1 MLNKRVQKPR
11 KATKTNSSAKA
22 KDYF

>member
-1 MLNKRVQKPR
+1 MLNKRVQNPR
-11 KATKTNSSAKA
+11 KATKTNSSEKA

>member
-22 KDYF
+22 KDYL